1 MSQRANPTLIGAFVF
16 GAIIIAIGAA
26 LFFGSANLFAK
37 KQLFETY
44 FDQTVNGLGV
54 GSNVK
59 YKGVAIGKVTKL
71 QLKFQGAG
79 EAPVVRVLY
88 EINTDNLLNK
98 YGLTLDLGDRKVHD
112 KAVANGFRAKLDFES
127 LISGQLYLAL
137 DFYKDTNPPVL
148 YPEPNP
154 NIFEIPSQPSDIEAI
169 LANLTKAIGNIGS
182 VDFASLA
189 SELHGILQSAKVSLD
204 ELHLEKLGISLDKA
218 ADSISSLA
226 NGEQV
231 AGALKSARQSF
242 EQLTATLKNL
252 NPALG
257 DLKPTID
264 QAKAALINLQKST
277 AELDR
282 VLKPD
287 SNLRY
292 QLDSSLSQISAAAS
306 AVQGLADFLQRHPN
320 SLLFGRKPANPN
332 QP

>member
-26 LFFGSANLFAK
+26 LFFGSANLFAR

-112 KAVANGFRAKLDFES
+112 KAVANGLRAKLDFES

-137 DFYKDTNPPVL
+137 DFYKDANPPVL

-154 NIFEIPSQPSDIEAI
+154 NIFEIPPQPSDIEAI

-189 SELHGILQSAKVSLD
+189 NELHGILQSAKVGLD

-264 QAKAALINLQKST
+264 QAKAALLNLQRST

-320 SLLFGRKPANPN
+320 ALLFGRKPANPN